1 MRKISLGFALG
12 LLIGAAVPVA
22 AATIVGTSGY
32 LTGWIV
38 TNNGREVCYAPYV
51 WTYSREIECN

>member
-12 LLIGAAVPVA
+12 LLIGTAMPA
-22 AATIVGTSGY
+22 AAALLVGSNGY
-32 LTGWIV
+32 LNGWTV

-51 WTYSREIECN
+51 WVGLREIECN